1 MYMLVTNDE
10 YELPL
15 AVGESVHELG
25 AMLGVKGSSIWQRIS
40 HQKHEKF
47 THAKYKY
54 IKVDVAA
61 CEKCKLYPCGNN
73 LESEY
78 CLENYKEKVRRRKM
92 KSNKTGDCVFYKKK
106 KRDCRA
112 LKQAYCL
119 SGEECKFYK
128 SCKFYDE
135 MGAPKNE

>member
-1 MYMLVTNDE
+1 
-10 YELPL
+10 
-15 AVGESVHELG
+15 
-25 AMLGVKGSSIWQRIS
+25 
-40 HQKHEKF
+40 
-47 THAKYKY
+47 
-54 IKVDVAA
+54 
-61 CEKCKLYPCGNN
+61 
-73 LESEY
+73 
-78 CLENYKEKVRRRKM
+78 M